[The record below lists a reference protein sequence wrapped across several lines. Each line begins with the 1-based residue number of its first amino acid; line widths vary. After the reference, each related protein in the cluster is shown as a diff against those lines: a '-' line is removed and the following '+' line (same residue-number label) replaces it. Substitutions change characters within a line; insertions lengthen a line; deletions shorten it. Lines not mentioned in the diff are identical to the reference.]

1 MYKFFLLSINIIIAT
16 ICAAQTLGD
25 AGSVVSQRSMA
36 ILNKVSETYKNSSG
50 TELKLKIGIIDNKSG
65 ASNSASGVIK
75 TAGNKFCL
83 STNFADMFYDGK
95 TLNVYDK
102 QTNELTIS
110 TPSKEEVSSV
120 DPTSIITLFK
130 QGYKISE
137 PEFDKTAKFATITL
151 YPENRSAAETM
162 IKITI
167 NTATSTPTQIRT
179 YGKNGVDNLVEIQK
193 IEVNKNFKDDVFYFN
208 ADKYSKLQI
217 IDLR

>member
-25 AGSVVSQRSMA
+25 AGSVVSQQSMA

-65 ASNSASGVIK
+65 ESNSASGIIK

-120 DPTSIITLFK
+120 DPTAIITLFK

-137 PEFDKTAKFATITL
+137 PEFDKTAKLATITL
-151 YPENRSAAETM
+151 YPEDRSAAESM

-179 YGKNGVDNLVEIQK
+179 YGKNGVDNFVEIQK
-193 IEVNKNFKDDVFYFN
+193 IETNKNFKDDVFYFN

>member
-1 MYKFFLLSINIIIAT
+1 MYKYFLLFINIIIAT
-16 ICAAQTLGD
+16 ICMAQTLGD
-25 AGSVVSQRSMA
+25 AGSVVSQRSME
-36 ILNKVSETYKNSSG
+36 ILNKVSNTYKNSTG

-75 TAGNKFCL
+75 TAGNKFYL

-110 TPSKEEVSSV
+110 TPSKDEVASV
-120 DPTSIITLFK
+120 DPTAIITLFK

-137 PEFDKTAKFATITL
+137 PEFDKTAKLATITL
-151 YPENRSAAETM
+151 YPEDRSAAESM

-179 YGKNGVDNLVEIQK
+179 YGKNGVDNFVEIQK
-193 IEVNKNFKDDVFYFN
+193 VEVNKNFKDDVFYFN

>member
-25 AGSVVSQRSMA
+25 AGSVVSQQSMS

-110 TPSKEEVSSV
+110 TPSKDEVASV
-120 DPTSIITLFK
+120 DPTAIITLFK